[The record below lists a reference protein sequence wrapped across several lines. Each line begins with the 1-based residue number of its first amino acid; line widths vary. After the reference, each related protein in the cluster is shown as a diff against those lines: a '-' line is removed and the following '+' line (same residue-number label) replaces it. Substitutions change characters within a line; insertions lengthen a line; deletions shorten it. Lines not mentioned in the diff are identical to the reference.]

1 MSNPSPQGR
10 TGTLRMKN
18 QDNSE
23 SRHPA
28 ATLFPPY
35 STDGGRK
42 LVESARC
49 FEVDGLARY
58 KRKETGFWAMKPT
71 SSPGIPI

>member
-1 MSNPSPQGR
+1 MSNPSPQGV

-28 ATLFPPY
+28 ATLLSPPF
-35 STDGGRK
+35 GHR
-42 LVESARC
+42 V
-49 FEVDGLARY
+49 
-58 KRKETGFWAMKPT
+58 PT
-71 SSPGIPI
+71 SFSL